1 MIAKSPNSNKNVARI
16 GIIVAGSAQPIE
28 GKQLAARKRQIERR
42 LDKSKLGDCT
52 QPVLTATN
60 IHYEIG
66 ERVPRLPLPTPRPT
80 TTLIRIGPLHYLL
93 NGLGLAVREILG
105 EVGFRELMQR
115 GAKSGVFHLET
126 R

>member
-16 GIIVAGSAQPIE
+16 GIIVAGWAQPIE

-60 IHYEIG
+60 IQAWA
-66 ERVPRLPLPTPRPT
+66 RVKP
-80 TTLIRIGPLHYLL
+80 G
-93 NGLGLAVREILG
+93 G
-105 EVGFRELMQR
+105 
-115 GAKSGVFHLET
+115 
-126 R
+126 